1 MKKNIPIDDRRPPS
15 SHPEQ
20 DPIEVAAPE
29 PIQVRET
36 SVLFRLRSGRFV
48 AAVAADT
55 EVEARDLAARQD
67 LFGVNWRDPNVAS
80 AESEEGDR
88 HVFGDVTITAT
99 ALPAAPTRRRKPR

>member
-1 MKKNIPIDDRRPPS
+1 MKKDFPIGGRRSTS
-15 SHPEQ
+15 SHPEH
-20 DPIEVAAPE
+20 DSIEVIAPE

-55 EVEARDLAARQD
+55 EVQARDLVARQD

-80 AESEEGDR
+80 AESEEGGR

-99 ALPAAPTRRRKPR
+99 ALPTAPTRRRKPR